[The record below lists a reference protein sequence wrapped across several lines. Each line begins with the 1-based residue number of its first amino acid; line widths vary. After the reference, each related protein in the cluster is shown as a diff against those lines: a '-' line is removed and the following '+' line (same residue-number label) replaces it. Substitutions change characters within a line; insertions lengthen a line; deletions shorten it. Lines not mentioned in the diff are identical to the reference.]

1 MVLMYNRQHSEMVCD
16 TKMIIVHFQILDLL
30 SFKIKLPKPNNLN
43 DDSNLLNYIPPQ
55 PLNFSHF
62 ERFKK
67 GPVKTQNR

>member
-43 DDSNLLNYIPPQ
+43 DDSNLLNYILP
-55 PLNFSHF
+55 
-62 ERFKK
+62 
-67 GPVKTQNR
+67 